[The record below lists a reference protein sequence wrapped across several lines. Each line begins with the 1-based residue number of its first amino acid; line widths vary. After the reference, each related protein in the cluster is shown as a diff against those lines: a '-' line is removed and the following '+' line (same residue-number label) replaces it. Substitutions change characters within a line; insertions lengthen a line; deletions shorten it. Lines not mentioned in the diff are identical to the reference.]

1 MLKLYSDIA
10 AAKQLAKG
18 WRSLARCGLT
28 IEDIEQEILL
38 AQLEF
43 DVGLRAKDP
52 RENPGLIYCQIS
64 SANAQI
70 SVGGSGEQADDG
82 SDSYS
87 VIAGVGIEHINPAE
101 LLEIS
106 QIEDDWMDDAEE
118 LEIINVSAINLASML
133 GLSTRHIRNIKNV
146 LTAAVDEE
154 ESCSMYG

>member
-87 VIAGVGIEHINPAE
+87 VIAGVGIEHINPAK

-106 QIEDDWMDDAEE
+106 QIDDDGNNNGVDESDT
-118 LEIINVSAINLASML
+118 EIADVPSSDLANIL
-133 GLSTRHIRNIKNV
+133 GLSTRHIRNVKTM
-146 LTAAVDEE
+146 TAECMA
-154 ESCSMYG
+154 